1 MEGGRDRR
9 DLCLSA
15 WLLAAGDMSAG
26 PVPQTPTPLPLFHH
40 PGLSSP
46 QSVMDGWFGEG
57 GGARPVSSTPRRAC
71 FIGPSLGIIVIE
83 LWRASL
89 QTDLWQEVGTA
100 GPSRDHSCVTLFPAP
115 ASPAAPFNPSIQL
128 QPHNFS
134 RPRLAYTWHLDPLH
148 VRRHVQVR
156 THIHSDGKGMHLL

>member
-1 MEGGRDRR
+1 MSV
-9 DLCLSA
+9 C
-15 WLLAAGDMSAG
+15 LAAGCRRHVSWACSPDPHPA
-26 PVPQTPTPLPLFHH
+26 TPFHH

-134 RPRLAYTWHLDPLH
+134 RPQLAYTWHLDPLH
-148 VRRHVQVR
+148 VRRHVQVC